1 MAILSNA
8 VVGGIERDAVLAASY
23 SLLMEFWVYENT
35 IHRKARVHRA
45 DCSFCSDGRGLHGSG
60 HTPSG
65 RWSGPFPNLDEA
77 TAAARKTQQDDI
89 RACGICIGLAATG
102 DAPSQTVER
111 KSPNETIEFG
121 PWDWD
126 EREELMCA
134 LRLNWIPKGRV
145 TLDVQGKVL
154 FPSAP
159 ASAGLYRFKTRYPDG
174 QFAIYVGESENL
186 KQRFSNYRNPGP
198 TQQTSL
204 RINAWLVDLLSS
216 GGEISAAVVE
226 DARMTTKRGETTADL
241 SIKSVRRLF
250 EQLAISLEH
259 ASEIETLNR

>member
-174 QFAIYVGESENL
+174 QFAIYVGESGRS
-186 KQRFSNYRNPGP
+186 K
-198 TQQTSL
+198 
-204 RINAWLVDLLSS
+204 
-216 GGEISAAVVE
+216 AAIF
-226 DARMTTKRGETTADL
+226 KL
-241 SIKSVRRLF
+241 P
-250 EQLAISLEH
+250 
-259 ASEIETLNR
+259 